1 MEIRDKLFNVHS
13 MYNLSRYIFLKI
25 ENHFSIIVEKT
36 GITLPQLRVLW
47 ILKSFPGISLSEIA
61 QIGCWTPPTV
71 TKILKNLLDKNLVVK
86 EASHNKKV
94 YSLMLTDEGEGF
106 IAVNRKGRDDNFHI
120 IKLLD
125 VLNVEE
131 LEFMIE
137 LFKEICINEDN
148 AIILDY
154 IDNINKQCLRMDFSD
169 FDEEDTEVLK
179 KIIYFNNLLRIFILR
194 VENNHG
200 QLLLKF
206 GITYPQ
212 LRALWFVEA
221 FKGITSAQLSDIS
234 FWAPSTANLIVNNL
248 YEKGYIYKEKSKVKN
263 ALYLF
268 ISEKG
273 ENLIVEDF
281 KVNQKNLTIY
291 DSIDKIP
298 KDNITKVN
306 HILKKINDALENNKV
321 EDYIIRTFE
330 VIEKRVLI

>member
-1 MEIRDKLFNVHS
+1 MEFREQLFNVHA

-25 ENHFSIIVEKT
+25 ENNFNNIVEKT

-71 TKILKNLLDKNLVVK
+71 TKILKILLEKNLVSK
-86 EASHNKKV
+86 EKSCNKKV
-94 YSLMLTDEGEGF
+94 YSLVLTEEGERF
-106 IAVNRKGRDDNFHI
+106 IKANRKGKNDNFHL

-131 LEFMIE
+131 LDFIMEV
-137 LFKEICINEDN
+137 FKAICINEN
-148 AIILDY
+148 NNIILEY
-154 IDNINKQCLRMDFSD
+154 IDSINEQSLKIDYSD
-169 FDEEDTEVLK
+169 FNEEDTEVLK
-179 KIIYFNNLLRIFILR
+179 RLVSFYNLLRTFILH
-194 VENNHG
+194 VESNHR

-221 FKGITSAQLSDIS
+221 FKGITSVQLSEVS
-234 FWAPSTANLIVNNL
+234 FWSPSTANLIVNNL
-248 YEKGYIYKEKSKVKN
+248 YDKGYIYKEKSKVKN

-273 ENLIVEDF
+273 ENLILEDF

-291 DSIDKIP
+291 ESVNKIP
-298 KDNITKVN
+298 KQNLTKVN
-306 HILKKINDALENNKV
+306 SSLKKINTALDNDKV
-321 EDYIIRTFE
+321 EDYITRTFE
-330 VIEKRVLI
+330 VIEKRVL